1 VDRTKKL
8 AAVAGVAAVVAALSA
23 CGSKN
28 TPAAG
33 DTSGNYTLGTTDSS
47 ITSLDPAGAYD
58 LPSWTLQ
65 YNIYQQLVTY
75 QPNSSKPTPYAAK
88 SCGYTDPK
96 TVKCV
101 LNSGIKYS
109 NDDPMV
115 SSDITYSFRRSI
127 VINDPNAASS
137 LLADL
142 SNGDT
147 KKPDLAPGAIET
159 PNDSTVVFHLN
170 SPDTTF
176 IQALTTPAASVVD
189 PKVYPAD
196 KLLADDESIGSGPY
210 VLSQF
215 QPQVQAVMTANPNYT
230 GPNMPKAAQVTVRYF
245 NSDTSLS
252 TAVGN
257 GQVDVAWQ
265 TLSPTELGKLKSSSK
280 VSVLSGKGSA
290 FRYWV
295 FHTQSGP
302 GKDVAVRQAV
312 AQIMDR
318 NAIASRA
325 YEGTVN
331 PAYSI
336 VPPGFLGSNEAFKS
350 QYGSPSPAKA
360 KQILSAAGVS
370 TPVAIKLGYTPSH
383 YGPNSVDEANELA
396 SELND
401 SGLFKATT
409 DDAEWTQ
416 YQDLEKQGAYD
427 LYQLGWF
434 PDYLDPDD
442 YISPF
447 VHDGGFFVN
456 GYTSKPVDKLIGKE
470 RAETDATKRAAQIVK
485 IQNTVAQDVPMIPSW
500 FGQNT
505 AVANKNMSGVAD
517 TLDQAYIFRM
527 WIPANTG

>member
-8 AAVAGVAAVVAALSA
+8 VAVAGAAAVVAALSA

-33 DTSGNYTLGTTDSS
+33 DTSSNYTLGTTD
-47 ITSLDPAGAYD
+47 IEVTSLDPAGAYD

-75 QPNSSKPTPYAAK
+75 QPGSSKPTPYAAK
-88 SCGYTDPK
+88 SCKYLDPK

-101 LNSGIKYS
+101 LNPGIKYS

-127 VINDPNAASS
+127 VINDSNAASS

-142 SNGDT
+142 NNGNT

-159 PNDSTVVFHLN
+159 PDDSTVIFHLN
-170 SPDTTF
+170 APDTTF
-176 IQALTTPAASVVD
+176 IQALTTPAASIVD

-196 KLLADDESIGSGPY
+196 KLLPDDQSIGSGPY

-215 QPQVQAVMTANPNYT
+215 QPKVQAVLTANPNAS
-230 GPNMPKAAQVTVRYF
+230 GPITPKAAQVTVQYF

-265 TLSPTELGKLKSSSK
+265 TLSPTELSKLKTSSS
-280 VSVLSGKGSA
+280 VDVLSGKGSA

-302 GKDVAVRQAV
+302 GKEVAVRQAV

-318 NAIASRA
+318 NAIVSRA
-325 YEGTVN
+325 YDGTVN
-331 PAYSI
+331 SAYSI
-336 VPPGFLGSNEAFKS
+336 VPPGFVGANEVFKT
-350 QYGSPSPAKA
+350 QFGTPAPDKA
-360 KQILSAAGVS
+360 KQILQQAGVS
-370 TPVAIKLGYTPSH
+370 TPVSIKLGYTPTH

-396 SELND
+396 AELND
-401 SGLFKATT
+401 SGLFKATV

-427 LYQLGWF
+427 LFQMGWF

-447 VHDGGFFVN
+447 VHDGGWFVN
-456 GYTSKPVDKLIGKE
+456 GYTSKPVDKLIGQE
-470 RAETDATKRAAQIVK
+470 RGETDAKKRAAEIVK
-485 IQNTVAQDVPMIPSW
+485 IQDIVAQDVPMIPSW

-505 AVANKNMSGVAD
+505 AVANKDMSGVAD

-527 WIPANTG
+527 WIPEKSS

>member
-1 VDRTKKL
+1 MDRTQKFV
-8 AAVAGVAAVVAALSA
+8 AVVGAAAVVAALGA

-33 DTSGNYTLGTTDSS
+33 DTSGDYTLGTTDSS

-75 QPNSSKPTPYAAK
+75 RPNSTKPTPYAAK
-88 SCGYTDPK
+88 SCKYTDPK

-115 SSDITYSFRRSI
+115 ASDITYSFKRSI

-147 KKPDLAPGAIET
+147 KKPDLADGAIET
-159 PNDSTVVFHLN
+159 PNDTTVIFHLN
-170 SPDTTF
+170 APDTTF
-176 IQALTTPAASVVD
+176 IQALTTPAASIVD

-196 KLLADDESIGSGPY
+196 ALLADDQSIGSGPY
-210 VLSQF
+210 ELSQF
-215 QPQVQAVMTANPNYT
+215 QPAVQAVLTANPNYS
-230 GPNMPKAAQVTVRYF
+230 GPNAPKAAQVTVQYF

-252 TAVGN
+252 TAIGS
-257 GQVDVAWQ
+257 GQVDVAWR
-265 TLSPTELGKLKSSSK
+265 TLSPTEQAKLKTNSQ
-280 VSVLSGKGSA
+280 VSVLSGKGSE

-302 GKDVAVRQAV
+302 GKEVAVRQAV

-318 NAIASRA
+318 NAIAQRA

-350 QYGSPSPAKA
+350 QYGSPDVNKAKA
-360 KQILSAAGVS
+360 LLSAAGVS
-370 TPVAIKLGYTPSH
+370 TPVDIKLGYTPSH

-396 SELND
+396 QELND
-401 SGLFKATT
+401 SGLFKATI

-427 LYQLGWF
+427 LFQLGWF

-447 VHDGGFFVN
+447 IHDGGFFVN
-456 GYTSKPVDKLIGKE
+456 GYTSKPVDKLIGQE
-470 RAETDATKRAAQIVK
+470 RAETNATKRSAQIDK
-485 IQNTVAQDVPMIPSW
+485 IQNIVAQDVPMIPSW
-500 FGQNT
+500 FGQNN
-505 AVANKNMSGVAD
+505 AVANKDMSGVGD

-527 WIPANTG
+527 WIPAKSS